1 MGVANA
7 QAIRDQMLAGGRRDD
22 TPVAV
27 IEWGTRADQRV
38 VIGTL
43 ATLPDAIARAGLR
56 ASAVIVIG
64 ETVRLRS
71 TLEWFDPSN
80 IAALQPS

>member
-1 MGVANA
+1 VGS
-7 QAIRDQMLAGGRRDD
+7 R
-22 TPVAV
+22 
-27 IEWGTRADQRV
+27 
-38 VIGTL
+38 L

-56 ASAVIVIG
+56 APAVIVIG